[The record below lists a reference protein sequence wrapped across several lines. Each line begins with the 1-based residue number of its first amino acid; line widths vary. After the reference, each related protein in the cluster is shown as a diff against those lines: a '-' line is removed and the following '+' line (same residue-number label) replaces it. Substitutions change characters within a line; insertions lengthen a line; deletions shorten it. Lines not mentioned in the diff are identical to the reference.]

1 MHVTRSSQPQQSDK
15 QSTSD
20 IKDTL
25 ISIKPTL
32 FKNKEQSTKTCSAL
46 FKQQKETSIDKNQS
60 HTTKMDKGNI
70 KKIDDTIPEPS
81 FDNHDKALKWA
92 NKRLGSYAEIRSVA
106 LILKTFPQNNLN
118 DLTEPDKDTSW
129 SINIKEGRIRPDAKN
144 VMEFMNEIKKLI
156 QGDAT
161 LTKAEPTIIW
171 LPNAIK
177 HIWAINLVQ
186 PNKE

>member
-20 IKDTL
+20 TKDTL
-25 ISIKPTL
+25 TPIKPTL
-32 FKNKEQSTKTCSAL
+32 CKNKEQSTKTCSAL

-92 NKRLGSYAEIRSVA
+92 NKRLGS
-106 LILKTFPQNNLN
+106 
-118 DLTEPDKDTSW
+118 
-129 SINIKEGRIRPDAKN
+129 
-144 VMEFMNEIKKLI
+144 
-156 QGDAT
+156 
-161 LTKAEPTIIW
+161 
-171 LPNAIK
+171 
-177 HIWAINLVQ
+177 
-186 PNKE
+186 